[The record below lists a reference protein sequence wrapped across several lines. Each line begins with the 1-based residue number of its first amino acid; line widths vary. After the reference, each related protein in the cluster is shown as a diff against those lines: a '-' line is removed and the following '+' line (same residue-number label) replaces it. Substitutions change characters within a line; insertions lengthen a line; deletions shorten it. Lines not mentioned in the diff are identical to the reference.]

1 MKNVLD
7 ILWDALQE
15 SVSITLL
22 VLLLMAVVES
32 VNISSSGHLFKKLH
46 GKPVAEVALACLLG
60 AIPGCAGG
68 FVVVSLFTHRMLSFG
83 ALMGGM
89 VATFGDEALF
99 MVAQDPKQ
107 ALVLTGVLFVIG
119 FVFGLVLLKFPE
131 NRLID
136 FENHDFEIHAE
147 HQHQHVENRGHHW
160 KERILHFLR
169 EHLWEHVVKKH
180 ALKLFLYAFGTL
192 LVLGILNHFVD
203 LQALLEQNVWTK
215 WLLLLVAVAVG
226 FLPVSGPHLIFVML
240 FLQGDIPFAI
250 LLANSIAQNG
260 HAGIPLMAQSKR
272 NFLIMKGMTMTLG
285 LLVGAASLILGMVA

>member
-1 MKNVLD
+1 MQIVLS
-7 ILWDALQE
+7 IFWEALRE

-32 VNISSSGHLFKKLH
+32 INISSSGRLFKKIH
-46 GKPVAEVALACLLG
+46 GRPVAEVALACLLG

-99 MVAQDPKQ
+99 LAAQNPKE
-107 ALVLTGVLFVIG
+107 ALILTGILFAIG
-119 FVFGLVLLKFPE
+119 FVFGLVMLKFPE
-131 NRLID
+131 NKFIN
-136 FENHDFEIHAE
+136 FENHDFEIHEE
-147 HQHQHVENRGHHW
+147 HQHQHIDNHEHHW
-160 KERILHFLR
+160 KERMLHFLR
-169 EHLWEHVVKKH
+169 EHLWEHVIKRH

-192 LVLGILNHFVD
+192 FVLGILNHFVD
-203 LQALLEQNVWTK
+203 LQSIMENNAWTK
-215 WLLLLVAVAVG
+215 WLLLLIAVSVG

-240 FLQGDIPFAI
+240 FLQGNIPFAI

-272 NFLIMKGMTMTLG
+272 NFLIMKGMTMALG
-285 LLVGAASLILGMVA
+285 LIAGAVMIIAQS

>member
-1 MKNVLD
+1 MQIVLN
-7 ILWDALQE
+7 IIWEALRE

-32 VNISSSGHLFKKLH
+32 INISSSGRLFKKLH

-99 MVAQDPKQ
+99 LAAESPKQ
-107 ALVLTGVLFVIG
+107 ALILTGILFAIG
-119 FVFGLVLLKFPE
+119 FVFGLVLLRFPE
-131 NRLID
+131 NKIIT
-136 FENHDFEIHAE
+136 FENHDFELHEE
-147 HQHQHVENRGHHW
+147 HQHNHIENQEHHW
-160 KERILHFLR
+160 KERIRHFLR
-169 EHLWEHVVKKH
+169 EHVWEHVIKKH

-203 LQALLEQNVWTK
+203 LQTIMENNAWTK
-215 WLLLLVAVAVG
+215 WVLLLIAVAVG

-240 FLQGDIPFAI
+240 FLQGSIPFAV

-260 HAGIPLMAQSKR
+260 HAGIPLLAQSR
-272 NFLIMKGMTMTLG
+272 HNFLIVKGMTMVLG
-285 LLVGAASLILGMVA
+285 LIVGAVLLLV

>member
-1 MKNVLD
+1 MQN
-7 ILWDALQE
+7 ALYIIWEALKE

-32 VNISSSGHLFKKLH
+32 INISSSGRLFKKLH

-99 MVAQDPKQ
+99 LAAENPKQ
-107 ALVLTGVLFVIG
+107 ALILTGILFAIG
-119 FVFGLVLLKFPE
+119 FVFGLVLLRFPE
-131 NRLID
+131 NKIIT
-136 FENHDFEIHAE
+136 FENHDFELHEE
-147 HQHQHVENRGHHW
+147 HQHNHIENQEHHW
-160 KERILHFLR
+160 KERIRHFLR
-169 EHLWEHVVKKH
+169 EHVWEHVIKKH

-203 LQALLEQNVWTK
+203 LQTIMENNVWTK
-215 WLLLLVAVAVG
+215 WVLLLIAVAVG

-240 FLQGDIPFAI
+240 FLQGSIPFAV

-260 HAGIPLMAQSKR
+260 HAGIPLLAQSR
-272 NFLIMKGMTMTLG
+272 HNFLIVKGMTMVLG
-285 LLVGAASLILGMVA
+285 LIVGAVLLLV

>member
-1 MKNVLD
+1 MQIVFN
-7 ILWDALQE
+7 IIWEALKE

-32 VNISSSGHLFKKLH
+32 VNISSSGRLFRKLH

-83 ALMGGM
+83 ALIGGM

-99 MVAQDPKQ
+99 LAAESPKN
-107 ALVLTGVLFVIG
+107 ALLLTGILFAIG
-119 FVFGLVLLKFPE
+119 FVVGLILQKIPE
-131 NRLID
+131 NKFIT
-136 FENHDFEIHAE
+136 FENHDFPIHEDHLPHAHATE
-147 HQHQHVENRGHHW
+147 KRPW
-160 KERILHFLR
+160 RERMLHFLR
-169 EHLWEHVVKKH
+169 EHVWEHVVKQH

-203 LQALLEQNVWTK
+203 LQTMMGSHAWTK
-215 WLLLLVAVAVG
+215 WLMLLIAVAVG
-226 FLPVSGPHLIFVML
+226 FLPVSGPHLFFVML
-240 FLQGDIPFAI
+240 YLQGSIPFAV
-250 LLANSIAQNG
+250 LVANSIAQNG

-272 NFLIMKGMTMTLG
+272 NFLVMKGLTMALG
-285 LLVGAASLILGMVA
+285 LLIGGLAFSL

>member
-1 MKNVLD
+1 MSV
-7 ILWDALQE
+7 IFQIFFEALKE

-32 VNISSSGHLFKKLH
+32 INISSSGRLFKKIH
-46 GKPVAEVALACLLG
+46 GRPVAEVALACLLG

-99 MVAQDPKQ
+99 LAAQNPKE
-107 ALVLTGVLFVIG
+107 ALILTGILFAIG
-119 FVFGLVLLKFPE
+119 FVFGLVMLKFPE
-131 NRLID
+131 NKFIN
-136 FENHDFEIHAE
+136 FENHDFEIHEE
-147 HQHQHVENRGHHW
+147 HQHQHIDNHEHHW
-160 KERILHFLR
+160 KERMLHFLR
-169 EHLWEHVVKKH
+169 EHVWEHVIKRH

-192 LVLGILNHFVD
+192 FVLGILNHFVD
-203 LQALLEQNVWTK
+203 LQSIMENNAWTK
-215 WLLLLVAVAVG
+215 WLLLLIAVGVG

-240 FLQGDIPFAI
+240 FLQGNIPFAI

-272 NFLIMKGMTMTLG
+272 NFLIMKGMTMALG
-285 LLVGAASLILGMVA
+285 LIAGAVMIIAQS

>member
-1 MKNVLD
+1 MQTTLH
-7 ILWDALQE
+7 IFWEALRE

-32 VNISSSGHLFKKLH
+32 INISSSGRLFKKLH
-46 GKPVAEVALACLLG
+46 GKPVAELALACLLG

-83 ALMGGM
+83 ALIGGM

-99 MVAQDPKQ
+99 LAAESPKQ
-107 ALVLTGVLFVIG
+107 ALILTGILFAIG
-119 FVFGLVLLKFPE
+119 FVVGLVLLKVPE
-131 NRLID
+131 NKIVTI
-136 FENHDFEIHAE
+136 ENHDFVIHEE
-147 HQHQHVENRGHHW
+147 HRHERPENHGKSFR
-160 KERILHFLR
+160 ERLSHYLR
-169 EHLWEHVVKKH
+169 EHVWEHVIKQH

-203 LQALLEQNVWTK
+203 LQAIMEHNAWTK
-215 WLLLLVAVAVG
+215 WLLLLIAVGVG

-240 FLQGDIPFAI
+240 FLQGNIPFAV

-272 NFLIMKGMTMTLG
+272 NFLIMKGITMTLG
-285 LLVGAASLILGMVA
+285 LLIGGLAFSL

>member
-1 MKNVLD
+1 MQIVLN
-7 ILWDALQE
+7 IFWEALRE

-32 VNISSSGHLFKKLH
+32 INISSSGRFFKKLH
-46 GKPVAEVALACLLG
+46 GRPVAEVALACLLG

-99 MVAQDPKQ
+99 LAAQNPKE
-107 ALVLTGVLFVIG
+107 AIILTGILFAIG
-119 FVFGLVLLKFPE
+119 FVFGLVMLKFPE
-131 NRLID
+131 NKFVD
-136 FENHDFEIHAE
+136 FENHDFEIHEE
-147 HQHQHVENRGHHW
+147 HQHQHIENREHHW

-169 EHLWEHVVKKH
+169 EHVWEHVIKRH
-180 ALKLFLYAFGTL
+180 ALMLFLYAFGTL

-203 LQALLEQNVWTK
+203 LQSIMENNAWTK
-215 WLLLLVAVAVG
+215 WLLLLIAVGVG

-240 FLQGDIPFAI
+240 FLQGNIPFAI

-260 HAGIPLMAQSKR
+260 HAGIPLMAQSR
-272 NFLIMKGMTMTLG
+272 HNFLIMKGMTMVLG
-285 LLVGAASLILGMVA
+285 LIVGAMMIIAQS

>member
-32 VNISSSGHLFKKLH
+32 INISSSGRIFKRIH
-46 GKPVAEVALACLLG
+46 GKPVAEVAMACLLG

-68 FVVVSLFTHRMLSFG
+68 FVVVSLFTHRLLSFG
-83 ALMGGM
+83 ALIGGM

-99 MVAQDPKQ
+99 LAAQSPKN
-107 ALVLTGVLFVIG
+107 ALLLTGILFAIG
-119 FVFGLVLLKFPE
+119 FVTGLLLQKIPTGTLATSE
-131 NRLID
+131 T
-136 FENHDFEIHAE
+136 HDFVLHEE
-147 HQHQHVENRGHHW
+147 HQHLHDNPHDRHW
-160 KERILHFLR
+160 KERIIHFFK
-169 EHLWEHVVKKH
+169 EHLWEHVIKQH

-192 LVLGILNHFVD
+192 LVLGVLNQFFD
-203 LQALLEQNVWTK
+203 LQTVMENNSWTK
-215 WLLLLVAVAVG
+215 WLLLLIAVGIG

-240 FLQGDIPFAI
+240 FLQGSIPFSV

-260 HAGIPLMAQSKR
+260 HAGIPLIAQSKR
-272 NFLIMKGMTMTLG
+272 NFLIMKLTTMALG
-285 LLVGAASLILGMVA
+285 LFVGGILLGFSI

>member
-1 MKNVLD
+1 MQIVLN
-7 ILWDALQE
+7 IIWEALRE

-22 VLLLMAVVES
+22 VLLLMAAVES
-32 VNISSSGHLFKKLH
+32 INISSSGRLFKKLH

-99 MVAQDPKQ
+99 LAAESPKQ
-107 ALVLTGVLFVIG
+107 ALILTGILFAIG
-119 FVFGLVLLKFPE
+119 FVFGLVLLRFPE
-131 NRLID
+131 NKIIT
-136 FENHDFEIHAE
+136 FENHDFELHEE
-147 HQHQHVENRGHHW
+147 HQHNHIENQEHHW
-160 KERILHFLR
+160 KERIRHFLR
-169 EHLWEHVVKKH
+169 EHVWEHVIKKH

-203 LQALLEQNVWTK
+203 LQTIMENNVWTK
-215 WLLLLVAVAVG
+215 WVLLLIAVAVG

-240 FLQGDIPFAI
+240 FLQGSIPFAV

-260 HAGIPLMAQSKR
+260 HAGIPLLAQSR
-272 NFLIMKGMTMTLG
+272 HNFLIVKGMTMVLG
-285 LLVGAASLILGMVA
+285 LIVGAVLLLV

>member
-1 MKNVLD
+1 MSV
-7 ILWDALQE
+7 IFQIFFEALKE

-32 VNISSSGHLFKKLH
+32 INISSSGRLFKKIH
-46 GKPVAEVALACLLG
+46 GRPVAEVALACLLG

-99 MVAQDPKQ
+99 LAAQNPKE
-107 ALVLTGVLFVIG
+107 ALILTGILFAIG
-119 FVFGLVLLKFPE
+119 FVFGLVMLKFPE
-131 NRLID
+131 NKFIN
-136 FENHDFEIHAE
+136 FENHDFEIHEE
-147 HQHQHVENRGHHW
+147 HQHQHIDNHEHHW
-160 KERILHFLR
+160 KERMLHFLR
-169 EHLWEHVVKKH
+169 EHVWEHVIKRH

-192 LVLGILNHFVD
+192 FVLGILNHFVD
-203 LQALLEQNVWTK
+203 LQSIMENNAWTK
-215 WLLLLVAVAVG
+215 WLLLLIAVGVG

-240 FLQGDIPFAI
+240 FLQGNIPFAI

-272 NFLIMKGMTMTLG
+272 NFLIMKGMTMALG
-285 LLVGAASLILGMVA
+285 LIVGAVMIIAQS